1 MPSELFSRPFLVRLE
16 TSVEVRI
23 ETARAGT
30 IIRDVRTGRAP
41 GVIVVSIGVCVP
53 VLFASRTVALGLK
66 AVVVVPQVE
75 FVSVV
80 VVGVEE

>member
-1 MPSELFSRPFLVRLE
+1 LPSELFSRPFLVRLE

-23 ETARAGT
+23 ESARAGT
-30 IIRDVRTGRAP
+30 IIRDMRTGRAP

-53 VLFASRTVALGLK
+53 VLFASRIVALGLK
-66 AVVVVPQVE
+66 AVVVVPHVE
-75 FVSVV
+75 VVPGV